1 LADNLFEEW
10 IMDNQKPSDGSGRNV
25 GSEGAGASMGKDV
38 GGSEQGG
45 ARKVLDKAEA
55 AAGQAVERLAGSAHE
70 GVDKV
75 SGALSEAG
83 TRVSEKSKQLAD
95 AYQHFAETGRGYVR
109 SSPATSVLVALAA
122 GYALARIFS
131 SRR

>member
-1 LADNLFEEW
+1 ME
-10 IMDNQKPSDGSGRNV
+10 NQKPSDGSGRNV
-25 GSEGAGASMGKDV
+25 GSEGSGTSMGKDA
-38 GGSEQGG
+38 GGSMSGG
-45 ARKVLDKAEA
+45 AGGLGGTRPASERA
-55 AAGQAVERLAGSAHE
+55 ADPAQPMVDRLAGSAHE

-83 TRVSEKSKQLAD
+83 SRITEKSKQLTD
-95 AYQHFAETGRGYVR
+95 AYQHFTETGRDYVR

-122 GYALARIFS
+122 GYALAKLFS